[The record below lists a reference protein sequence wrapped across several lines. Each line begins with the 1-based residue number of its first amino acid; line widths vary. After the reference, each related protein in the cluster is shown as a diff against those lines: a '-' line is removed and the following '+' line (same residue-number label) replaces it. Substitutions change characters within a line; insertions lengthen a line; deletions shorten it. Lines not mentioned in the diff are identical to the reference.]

1 MSETEVIETKSHS
14 ASGNGAMAAPGEGV
28 PGPGPGQV
36 QVNPV
41 EVARIG
47 LVFLSRI
54 DFRRHERQGFDQLE
68 AMLNA
73 IAQGDLVVAR
83 P

>member
-1 MSETEVIETKSHS
+1 MSETEVNESKPHNT
-14 ASGNGAMAAPGEGV
+14 SGNGAMAAPGEGPV
-28 PGPGPGQV
+28 PGPGQV

-47 LVFLSRI
+47 LVFLSRV

-68 AMLNA
+68 AMLHA
-73 IAQGDLVVAR
+73 IAQGDLVVTR

>member
-1 MSETEVIETKSHS
+1 MSETEVSESKPHS
-14 ASGNGAMAAPGEGV
+14 ASGNGAMTAPGEGPV
-28 PGPGPGQV
+28 PGPGQV

-47 LVFLSRI
+47 LVFLSRV

-73 IAQGDLVVAR
+73 IAQGELVVTR